1 MLKKL
6 VLVFIIALSL
16 IIAGCGPKPVGDGFA
31 GTYSMVVT
39 PDLQN
44 LIKEKETKVAE
55 AKAKADKGDP
65 QAKQEI
71 LKLGGKVPDI
81 EGIAKSI
88 KLEIKNEGT
97 YTMTFED
104 PYSGTQTMDGKVI
117 VNENKLTFQPE
128 KLNGKKEKD
137 QSKLATLVM
146 AWDAKTKEL
155 TAESGSGPRL
165 VLKKD

>member
-6 VLVFIIALSL
+6 VLVFIIAVSL
-16 IIAGCGPKPVGDGFA
+16 IVAGCGSKPVSEGFV

-39 PDLQN
+39 SDLDK
-44 LIKEKETKVAE
+44 LIKEKEAKVKE
-55 AKAKADKGDP
+55 AQEKADKGDP

-71 LKLGGKVPDI
+71 LKLGDKVPEI
-81 EGIAKSI
+81 SVIAKSI
-88 KLEIKNEGT
+88 KLEIKKDGQ
-97 YTMTFED
+97 YTMSFVD
-104 PYSGTQTMDGKVI
+104 PYSGAQLMDGTVI
-117 VNENKLTFQPE
+117 VNENKLTFKPE
-128 KLNGKKEKD
+128 KINGKPEKD
-137 QSKLATLVM
+137 QTKLATLVM